1 MWFLVGGGVTL
12 ALVLI
17 TFLRK
22 RGDGSEMGTVSD
34 DWLARQRASRRIE
47 P

>member
-1 MWFLVGGGVTL
+1 MWFLVGGGVTV

-17 TFLRK
+17 AVLRR
-22 RGDGSEMGTVSD
+22 RGDGSDMGTVSD
-34 DWLARQRASRRIE
+34 DWLARQRASRRLE